1 MAYIPQY
8 FDAKVTVRSK
18 VHLFSQI
25 KSKLSSNPGR
35 MRLFRATVFGPWLD
49 IPDLGK
55 GNHIVN
61 FVLQHQVYI
70 DKLLDS
76 CPPILYKIWN
86 NVLKFGREQFLLM
99 TGIRFGR
106 LPPPVEIDR
115 SPFALRVFPEKQLIR
130 KVTVKGNEL
139 LDLFGNDTEFSKLS
153 AEDAVRVCLLLV
165 AEVVFIGRGP
175 WYIVDNHLLQLVED
189 FGAWNAY
196 PWGEFLWTR
205 FYKNLANVVPR
216 HYNAHYK
223 EKLQQNPSTIATY
236 NISGFFLAFK
246 VRCVL
251 HL

>member
-8 FDAKVTVRSK
+8 FDAKLTVRSK
-18 VHLFSQI
+18 VKLFSQI
-25 KSKLSSNPGR
+25 KSKLLSNPDR

-61 FVLQHQVYI
+61 FVLQHQVII

-76 CPPILYKIWN
+76 CPPILYKIGN

-99 TGIRFGR
+99 TGFRFGR
-106 LPPPVEIDR
+106 LPPHVQIDR

-175 WYIVDNHLLQLVED
+175 WYIVDSHLLQLVED

-205 FYKNLANVVPR
+205 FYKNLANLVPPALQCSLQR
-216 HYNAHYK
+216 EIARKPFYNC
-223 EKLQQNPSTIATY
+223 
-236 NISGFFLAFK
+236 NI
-246 VRCVL
+246 
-251 HL
+251 